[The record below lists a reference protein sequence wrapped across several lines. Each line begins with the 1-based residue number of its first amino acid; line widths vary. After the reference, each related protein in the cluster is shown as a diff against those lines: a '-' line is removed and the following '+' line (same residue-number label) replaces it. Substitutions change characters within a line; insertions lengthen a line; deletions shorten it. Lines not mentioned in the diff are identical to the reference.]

1 MATRSKN
8 SEGAP
13 APKRPRRAT
22 KATQSATPELSA
34 ALVASE
40 AADMGVKSDTV
51 VGETAK
57 SVDDSRIA
65 QRAYEL
71 YEQRGR
77 QEGRALE
84 DWLNAESQLLGR
96 AIQGQA

>member
-13 APKRPRRAT
+13 APKRPRRAA
-22 KATQSATPELSA
+22 KATASTAPELSA
-34 ALVASE
+34 PLVASE

-57 SVDDSRIA
+57 SVDDSQVA

-71 YEQRGR
+71 YAEGGWQSGRDLEHWLQAESELRGR
-77 QEGRALE
+77 IR
-84 DWLNAESQLLGR
+84 R
-96 AIQGQA
+96 

>member
-71 YEQRGR
+71 YIEGGWQSGRDLDHWLQAEAELRGR
-77 QEGRALE
+77 IR
-84 DWLNAESQLLGR
+84 R
-96 AIQGQA
+96 

>member
-1 MATRSKN
+1 MSKETTANRATTAKPATTSHAGSG
-8 SEGAP
+8 SEEI
-13 APKRPRRAT
+13 RRAE
-22 KATQSATPELSA
+22 QA
-34 ALVASE
+34 AQRAGLHQGLVAE
-40 AADMGVKSDTV
+40 
-51 VGETAK
+51 
-57 SVDDSRIA
+57 
-65 QRAYEL
+65 RAYEL

>member
-1 MATRSKN
+1 MSKETTVTRSTAAKPATT
-8 SEGAP
+8 SHLGAGSKE
-13 APKRPRRAT
+13 AGRAEQ
-22 KATQSATPELSA
+22 AVRHAGLHQG
-34 ALVASE
+34 LVAE
-40 AADMGVKSDTV
+40 
-51 VGETAK
+51 
-57 SVDDSRIA
+57 
-65 QRAYEL
+65 RAYEL